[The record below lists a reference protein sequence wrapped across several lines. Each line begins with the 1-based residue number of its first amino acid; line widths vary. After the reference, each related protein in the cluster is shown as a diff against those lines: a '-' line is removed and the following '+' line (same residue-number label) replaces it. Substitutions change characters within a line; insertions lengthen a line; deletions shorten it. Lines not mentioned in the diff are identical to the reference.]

1 MALYKK
7 NIVFQYGLELARYFF
22 PFVTIPF
29 LTRVLG
35 PDVYAVRAYIL
46 AAMTFVQVFLLFG
59 FNSYGTKEVATRD
72 SDTFLRELTS
82 SIMLVRVG
90 LCIIAAVAVALLIFF
105 IPIMASNS
113 IYVWLAFVGVC
124 FKCCLPDFV
133 FQGKEDMGI
142 ITNRFVVSQIISTLL
157 IVGFVRSP
165 SDLLLVPIFEGI
177 AALIAFGWSWYNAYA
192 KYNIYFVRVSLRN
205 VITTFKSSGIFFLS
219 NASTTIFSSLTTLMI
234 GFFIA
239 DPAEIS
245 YWAIAMTAITAVQAL
260 YTPVTNSIYPHICR
274 TKEARLIRKML
285 LLGVPIVL
293 FGTGIY
299 AYLSDL
305 IMLVLGGEAY
315 IDGSYVIVLTSPVLF
330 FSFIAMML
338 GFPVLAAFGKVSKL
352 TLSSTISAGFHIVG
366 LVLLAAV
373 GAFSILNVAV
383 LRCLT
388 EFILAFLR
396 FIFAYRVL
404 SAKAAS

>member
-7 NIVFQYGLELARYFF
+7 NIAFQYGLELARYFF

-90 LCIIAAVAVALLIFF
+90 LCIVAAVAVELLIFF

-113 IYVWLAFVGVC
+113 IYVWFAFVGVC

-142 ITNRFVVSQIISTLL
+142 ITNRFVISQIISTLL
-157 IVGFVRSP
+157 IVGFIRSP

-177 AALIAFGWSWYNAYA
+177 AALIAFGWS
-192 KYNIYFVRVSLRN
+192 
-205 VITTFKSSGIFFLS
+205 
-219 NASTTIFSSLTTLMI
+219 
-234 GFFIA
+234 
-239 DPAEIS
+239 
-245 YWAIAMTAITAVQAL
+245 
-260 YTPVTNSIYPHICR
+260 
-274 TKEARLIRKML
+274 
-285 LLGVPIVL
+285 
-293 FGTGIY
+293 
-299 AYLSDL
+299 
-305 IMLVLGGEAY
+305 
-315 IDGSYVIVLTSPVLF
+315 
-330 FSFIAMML
+330 
-338 GFPVLAAFGKVSKL
+338 
-352 TLSSTISAGFHIVG
+352 
-366 LVLLAAV
+366 
-373 GAFSILNVAV
+373 
-383 LRCLT
+383 
-388 EFILAFLR
+388 
-396 FIFAYRVL
+396 
-404 SAKAAS
+404 